1 MLGPMNR
8 LASRV
13 FELSIITC
21 VAALAIA
28 PAPARAQGGDLTL
41 FIGTAYPLDRERFTL
56 RPSTPSIP
64 GADVTVVGD
73 PALRA
78 GGGLVVGGAAAFEVG
93 VLGIEG
99 RLDTMTLAFDLTGAR
114 YDLRGNAPPFQGVTA
129 AVTIGD
135 GELDSNRI
143 KVLSIN
149 ARVRTPGLVSLVVS
163 GGFSLLPDVEFEGTV
178 PVAVQAFG
186 IPVSSDRLPLRLAV
200 SSGESDRR
208 YGING
213 GAGLRIGGRH
223 VAVIGEVRAFYF
235 KDYELTFAA
244 DNAPGLVSDLLRQI
258 PAVTFDPIIVN
269 AQAGLVLRF

>member
-1 MLGPMNR
+1 MNMLR
-8 LASRV
+8 FRA
-13 FELSIITC
+13 FKLSIIVCAVGFAVTPRP
-21 VAALAIA
+21 VA
-28 PAPARAQGGDLTL
+28 AQGGDITL
-41 FIGTAYPLDRERFTL
+41 FIGSAYPLDRERFTL

-64 GADVTVVGD
+64 GADVAVTGD

-93 VLGIEG
+93 PLGIEG

-143 KVLSIN
+143 KILSIN
-149 ARVRTPGLVSLVVS
+149 ARLRTPGVVSLVAS

-200 SSGESDRR
+200 SRGSSNRR
-208 YGING
+208 YGLNG
-213 GAGLRIGGRH
+213 GGGLRIGGRR
-223 VAVIGEVRAFYF
+223 VGVIGEVRVFYF
-235 KDYELTFAA
+235 KDYDLPFAA
-244 DNAPGLVSDLLRQI
+244 DDAPGIVADLLDQI